1 VAGTAG
7 REQRRLIADI
17 RGAGRRHPLGKE
29 FAMMVVDSS
38 HAGQRGERRTSPR
51 YGVEFWV
58 EETAE
63 QGQYFHRV
71 TNLSLGGFFIEKKIP
86 FPVGQEVALRMELPG
101 AAQKLQVTG
110 RIVNNYQDQ
119 NDKLRGAGI
128 QFMELDEQVREGI
141 ATYLNKVGASPP
153 VH

>member
-7 REQRRLIADI
+7 REQHRLIAEI
-17 RGAGRRHPLGKE
+17 SGAGRTHPVRKE

-38 HAGQRGERRTSPR
+38 YTGQRGERRTSPR
-51 YGVEFWV
+51 FGVEFWV
-58 EETAE
+58 QETAE

-86 FPVGQEVALRMELPG
+86 FPVGQKVALRLELPG
-101 AAQKLQVTG
+101 TAQALQVTG

-119 NDKLRGAGI
+119 NDNLRGAGI
-128 QFMELDEQVREGI
+128 QFMELDDQVRDGI
-141 ATYLNKVGASPP
+141 ASYLNKVGASHP